1 MPETSPT
8 LWERHY
14 QTIIISGSMA
24 LMAWVGITVNS
35 SQNKISILNNDI
47 QHLTV
52 QVEKIEAGIGD
63 IHHLTVQVEK
73 IEAGIGDRY
82 RAADAKRDFLLRD
95 QQIDGLRKRINR
107 LEGLDR

>member
-63 IHHLTVQVEK
+63 
-73 IEAGIGDRY
+73 RY